1 VSDFDQE
8 HAALR
13 IEGRSLEVVGVRG
26 SEAISELFR
35 YEVTCSAGPG
45 DNDPHALVGR
55 PATLTLRDGM
65 GMERTVGALVAEA
78 EERAFDNDKTIL
90 TVVLRPDAWALTL
103 GRDCRVFQDKT
114 VPQIIAEVLA
124 STSCFGRS
132 LSARWELSGAHGP
145 HVYCAQYREDSWSF
159 VRRLCEEEGIY
170 LWFDHHDG
178 ESTLV
183 FGDDSSRAPELA
195 GGAAIA
201 FTHEAG
207 TSRPVETVLEL
218 GHAVKVA
225 PSKFSVGSFNP
236 DKPKLAVEGA
246 HGGGALE
253 VYEAEGGLPDSP
265 EACARLAKLMGEAAA
280 SGAKAA
286 RGTSTSVRLVPGMI
300 VQISGHPFS
309 RLDGRYLVVESRC
322 RVAQRRRGA
331 GGGSE
336 EERGYENSFR
346 VVPAELAYRTARV
359 TPKSKQPG
367 LQIGEVVGPGG
378 AEVHPDPTGR
388 VRVQHHWDRQG
399 SYDDKAGKWMR
410 VAQRGTADSMLLPRI
425 GWNVATFNDEGEIDA
440 PAVLS
445 RFHDAEHPPAYPLPA
460 NKTRVVWKTATTPGG
475 GSFNEMRHE
484 DKAGE
489 EDMLWNA
496 SKDMTVLVQN
506 DRQERV
512 SNDVTRKVGHDH
524 SFHVKKDYDDTVKR
538 DQTVAIGNDESIT
551 VHGKSTKVVTGDEI
565 NTIAG
570 KRSVTSGGK
579 HLDQVKETR
588 QLTVGAAQIDTT
600 LGPIGST
607 AKTTSILVGGAMIRA
622 TFAKMAESC
631 DWVSIQT
638 IGGAKIELAKKSR
651 TLDVKKMYLETVG
664 GAISLNAGGAYR
676 DHAEKASSWTVAGI
690 ATVKAP
696 VILLEAEEKIVLKV
710 GANVLTI
717 TPKEIAIN
725 ALDFDLSQASA
736 VVANTTKESHN

>member
-13 IEGRSLEVVGVRG
+13 LDGRSLEVVGVAG
-26 SEAISELFR
+26 TEALSELFA
-35 YEVTCSAGPG
+35 YEVTCSAEPG
-45 DNDPHALVGR
+45 ENDPASLVGK
-55 PATLTLRDGM
+55 PAQLTLRDGM
-65 GMERTVGALVAEA
+65 GKERTIGGLVAEA
-78 EERAFDNDKTIL
+78 EERIFDHERTIL
-90 TVVLRPDAWALTL
+90 TVQLRPDAWALTL

-114 VPQIIAEVLA
+114 APQILAEVVA
-124 STSCFGRS
+124 TTACFGRAIE
-132 LSARWELSGAHGP
+132 ARFELSGAHPP
-145 HVYCAQYREDSWSF
+145 HVYTAQYREDNWTF

-170 LWFDHHDG
+170 LWFDHHEG
-178 ESTLV
+178 KTTLV
-183 FGDDSSRAPELA
+183 FADDSSRAPDLA

-207 TSRPVETVLEL
+207 TTRPVETILEL
-218 GHAVKVA
+218 GHALKVA
-225 PSKFSVGSFNP
+225 PAKFTVGSFNP
-236 DKPKLAVEGA
+236 EKPKLAVKGA

-253 VYEAEGGLPDSP
+253 IYEAEGGLPDSP
-265 EACARLAKLMGEAAA
+265 EACARLARFMGEAAA
-280 SGAKAA
+280 AGGKGA
-286 RGTSTSVRLVPGMI
+286 RGKSTSVRLVPGMVVEI
-300 VQISGHPFS
+300 GGHPIS
-309 RLDGRYLVVESRC
+309 RLDGRYLVVKAQS
-322 RVAQRRRGA
+322 RVAQRRRGS
-331 GGGSE
+331 GGAST
-336 EERGYENSFR
+336 EERGFSCTFE
-346 VVPAELAYRTARV
+346 VVPASLSYRTPRV
-359 TPKSKQPG
+359 TPKGKQPG

-378 AEVHPDPTGR
+378 AEVHPDGTGR

-399 SYDDKAGKWMR
+399 GYDEKAGKWMR
-410 VAQRGTADSMLLPRI
+410 VAQRGNADSMLLPRI

-445 RFHDAEHPPAYPLPA
+445 RFHDAEHPPAYALPA

-475 GSFNEMRHE
+475 GSFNEIHYE
-484 DKAGE
+484 DKAGD

-524 SFHVKKDYDDTVKR
+524 TFHVKKDYTDVVKR
-538 DQTVAIGNDESIT
+538 DQTVTIGHDESIT

-588 QLTVGAAQIDTT
+588 KLSVGAAQIDTT

-622 TFAKMAESC
+622 TFTKMAESA

-638 IGGAKIELAKKSR
+638 IGAAKIELAKKSR

-664 GAISLNAGGAYR
+664 GAITLNAGGTYR
-676 DHAEKASSWTVAGI
+676 DHAEKASSWTVVGM
-690 ATVKAP
+690 ATVTAP
-696 VILLEAEEKIVLKV
+696 VILFEAEEKIEVKV

-717 TPKEIAIN
+717 TPKEIAIK
-725 ALDFDLSQASA
+725 AVDFDLSKASA
-736 VVANTTKESHN
+736 VVTNTTKESHN